1 VRQGAPCDGDA
12 PRNPPTRRHRR
23 ARDCYDDCWDLRGP
37 VLDTT
42 TVYRL
47 VEAIANSDDRP
58 IWDADSEFAA
68 ERARTDRQRQA
79 R

>member
-12 PRNPPTRRHRR
+12 PRKPPTRRHRR
-23 ARDCYDDCWDLRGP
+23 ARDGHDDSWDLRGP
-37 VLDTT
+37 VPDTT

-47 VEAIANSDDRP
+47 VEAIANSDDWP
-58 IWDADSEFAA
+58 SWDADSEFAA
-68 ERARTDRQRQA
+68 DRAKTKALRKA